1 MAAPLLPPPM
11 RFPPYWRLSAWYFFY
26 FAFIGAF
33 APYFTLYLQSLG
45 QSAFAIGVLMSLM
58 QVMRLVAPN
67 LWGWLADR
75 LGHKVAIVRLS
86 AALSLVGFGTFFFFR
101 DFAGLFLGMAVM
113 AFFWSA
119 SLPLVEALTLAQLKG
134 HPDRYGRI
142 RLWGSVGFIVAV
154 TAAGVLLD
162 ATGLPALLWICLA
175 LLAGILG
182 IALLLGESPPD
193 TMHAVHAPL
202 GRELLRPAVVAFL
215 AACFFMSAAHG
226 PFYFFYSIHLVAAG
240 YGKTLVGALWSLGV
254 VAEIVVFITMPQLL
268 RAFSLRAILL
278 FSVGAAVVRFL
289 LIGWAVESLPLLL
302 LAQLLHGAT
311 FGAFHAGGVAMLNRW
326 FAPQHQARVQAI
338 YGSISFGAGGML
350 GGLLAGQTWES
361 LGPAL
366 TFTIGA
372 GFAAIGWLL
381 MWRGMHEPPATRP
394 VR

>member
-1 MAAPLLPPPM
+1 M
-11 RFPPYWRLSAWYFFY
+11 RYFPYWRLSAWYFFY

-33 APYFTLYLQSLG
+33 APYFTLYLHSLG

-86 AALSLVGFGTFFFFR
+86 ALLSLAGFATFFFAT

-119 SLPLVEALTLAQLKG
+119 ALPLVEALTLAQLEG
-134 HPDRYGRI
+134 HTDRYGRI

-154 TAAGVLLD
+154 TGSGMLLD
-162 ATGLPALLWICLA
+162 ATGLPALLWICTV
-175 LLAGILG
+175 LLAGILVN
-182 IALLLGESPPD
+182 ALLLEESRPQAAP
-193 TMHAVHAPL
+193 ALHAPL
-202 GRELLRPAVVAFL
+202 GPELRRPAVVAFL
-215 AACFFMSAAHG
+215 AASFFMSAAHG
-226 PFYFFYSIHLVAAG
+226 PFYFFYSIHLVDAG

-254 VAEIVVFITMPQLL
+254 VAEILVFIYMPRLL
-268 RAFSLRAILL
+268 HVFTLRAILL
-278 FSVGAAVVRFL
+278 VSVAAAVVRFL
-289 LIGWAVESLPLLL
+289 LIGWAVDSLLLLL

-361 LGPAL
+361 LGPEL
-366 TFTIGA
+366 TFTLGA

-381 MWRGMHEPPATRP
+381 MWRGMHEPGAALP

>member
-1 MAAPLLPPPM
+1 M

-175 LLAGILG
+175 LLVGILG
-182 IALLLGESPPD
+182 IAMLLGESPPD

-202 GRELLRPAVVAFL
+202 GRELRRPAVVAFL

-226 PFYFFYSIHLVAAG
+226 PFYFFYSIHLVDAG

-254 VAEIVVFITMPQLL
+254 VAEIVVFIAMPRLL
-268 RAFSLRAILL
+268 QAFSLRAILL
-278 FSVGAAVVRFL
+278 ASFALAVVRFL
-289 LIGWAVESLPLLL
+289 LIGWAVDSLILLL
-302 LAQLLHGAT
+302 LAQVMHGAT
-311 FGAFHAGGVAMLNRW
+311 FGAFHAGGVATLNRW

-366 TFTIGA
+366 TFTLGA

-381 MWRGMHEPPATRP
+381 MWRGMHEPLATRP